1 MADPKQ
7 LTPEE
12 KQKANKGC
20 LTILLVAAVIFG
32 VWYFTKSNDKK
43 EESTTQYVQLES
55 SSSASTAPSTQSS
68 SSSSSSSSI
77 ADKDPYEVIHIA
89 FEGFPDKEDVQ
100 PMLEA
105 VMKRY
110 NMTVTN
116 DNIIKVGN
124 MLVTLKQDSKVGVTE
139 MEILKHI
146 YQKGSSSI
154 TLPEQAGISS
164 VLLEQSK

>member
-1 MADPKQ
+1 MADLKQ

-20 LTILLVAAVIFG
+20 LTILAVAALIFG

-43 EESTTQYVQLES
+43 EESTTQYVQPES
-55 SSSASTAPSTQSS
+55 SSSTSTAPSTQS

-124 MLVTLKQDSKVGVTE
+124 MLVTLRQDSKVGVTE

-146 YQKGSSSI
+146 YQKGSSSL

>member
-20 LTILLVAAVIFG
+20 LTILVVAAVILG
-32 VWYFTKSNDKK
+32 VWYFTKGNDKT
-43 EESTTQYVQLES
+43 EESTTQYVQPES
-55 SSSASTAPSTQSS
+55 SSSTSTAPSTQS

-89 FEGFPDKEDVQ
+89 FEGFPDKEEVQ

-116 DNIIKVGN
+116 DNILKVGN
-124 MLVTLKQDSKVGVTE
+124 MLVVLKKESKVGVTE
-139 MEILKHI
+139 MDILKHI

>member
-20 LTILLVAAVIFG
+20 LTILVVAAVIFG
-32 VWYFTKSNDKK
+32 IWYFTKDNDKK
-43 EESTTQYVQLES
+43 EESATQYVQPGNNS
-55 SSSASTAPSTQSS
+55 STSTEPSTQSP
-68 SSSSSSSSI
+68 SSSSI
-77 ADKDPYEVIHIA
+77 TDKDPYEVIHIA

-124 MLVTLKQDSKVGVTE
+124 MLVTLRQDSKVGVTE

-146 YQKGSSSI
+146 YQKR
-154 TLPEQAGISS
+154 
-164 VLLEQSK
+164 